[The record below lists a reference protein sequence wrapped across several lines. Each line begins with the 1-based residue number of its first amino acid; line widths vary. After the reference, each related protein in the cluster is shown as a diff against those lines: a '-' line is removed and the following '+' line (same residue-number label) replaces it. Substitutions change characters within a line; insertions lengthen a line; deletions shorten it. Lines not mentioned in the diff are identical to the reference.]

1 MYEKEEDKRH
11 QGINDSGSP
20 DLDTFIDEITHK
32 KDDKEK
38 DDGEER

>member
-20 DLDTFIDEITHK
+20 DLDTFIDEITQK
-32 KDDKEK
+32 GEKEK